1 MTESRVL
8 YTLHTHTHTNV
19 QTPPSCCKHQD
30 RGIFFV
36 GLLFS
41 CKCKWAKHC
50 TKVSRKSENLSIVRS
65 LNSVIHVAKNC
76 NNQLKKK
83 TVQTLLQNQI
93 QACLQLFFT
102 TFSPHFHHNSHTLL
116 KFLGKEHGIQYT
128 GLLRKA
134 PVRLQHLHFLWS
146 AVLFHNKSTIS
157 SHPGRKPSPPSKH
170 YTAF

>member
-36 GLLFS
+36 GRLFS

-50 TKVSRKSENLSIVRS
+50 TEVSRKSENLSTVRS

-83 TVQTLLQNQI
+83 PVQTLCCKTRYRH
-93 QACLQLFFT
+93 AYSCY
-102 TFSPHFHHNSHTLL
+102 SPHFHHNSHTLL

-146 AVLFHNKSTIS
+146 AVLFHNKSAIS
-157 SHPGRKPSPPSKH
+157 LHPGRQPSPPSKH

>member
-50 TKVSRKSENLSIVRS
+50 TEVSRKSENLSIVRS

-83 TVQTLLQNQI
+83 NSSNSLLQNQI

-102 TFSPHFHHNSHTLL
+102 TFSPQLTHSSQISGQRTWHSIYWSL
-116 KFLGKEHGIQYT
+116 KESSSETAAFALFMVSC
-128 GLLRKA
+128 
-134 PVRLQHLHFLWS
+134 PVS
-146 AVLFHNKSTIS
+146 
-157 SHPGRKPSPPSKH
+157 
-170 YTAF
+170 